1 MTEVKK
7 STDKAPEPAEVKAPP
22 KLGRASE
29 SGDAGVQFLLAKRS
43 VHASNGDVE
52 KLAGIDAE
60 LAALGLTAQ

>member
-1 MTEVKK
+1 MAEAKK
-7 STDKAPEPAEVKAPP
+7 STDKPEPVEVKAPP

-43 VHASNGDVE
+43 IHASNGDTG
-52 KLAGIDAE
+52 KLAAIDAE

>member
-1 MTEVKK
+1 VAEVKK
-7 STDKAPEPAEVKAPP
+7 STDKPAEPVEV

-43 VHASNGDVE
+43 IHASNGDTE
-52 KLAGIDAE
+52 KLTAIDAE